1 MLGKWWILGGIV
13 VTSLICG
20 SIENASAYW
29 QCPVGVPDPTSGQ
42 PNNSGVACSWVEE
55 PQQPQYDP
63 GPTPDPGP
71 RIPTMYAN
79 SYVAVAWHNNADDVW
94 AIWNHRSEAKAK
106 EAALNA
112 CNQAMGSGCTIAVSS
127 WNTSVAIARR
137 QNGQLWYATESSPK
151 KARKSVMKSCE
162 ENKEDCKLLHTFTTE
177 PLIQPA
183 NFTPEQQEILVTN
196 PAFDFSKNYFPRN
209 IKRLSTEPQADTSR
223 GFLAIAWTR
232 FPLQAW
238 PNLVVASGYPTV
250 KEAEKVAIERCQTE
264 SKQTCFSFGAIDDRT
279 YSMFAAYVYGKDQVY
294 WYSNMTE
301 ESLEKDAE
309 KHCREGNVTCQK
321 IGVFDSRRSGV
332 SIHPIK
338 Q

>member
-1 MLGKWWILGGIV
+1 MLGKWLMLGGIV
-13 VTSLICG
+13 LASLVYG
-20 SIENASAYW
+20 SAAQAEGGSCPDGYYPIGGGNAGW
-29 QCPVGVPDPTSGQ
+29 QGCAPIPGYEFPRS
-42 PNNSGVACSWVEE
+42 
-55 PQQPQYDP
+55 DP
-63 GPTPDPGP
+63 GPAPDPGP

-79 SYVAVAWHNNADDVW
+79 SYIAVAWHPNANDVW
-94 AIWNHRSEAKAK
+94 ATWNHRTEAKSTQT
-106 EAALNA
+106 ALNA
-112 CNQAMGSGCTIAVSS
+112 CTQAMGEGCTIAING
-127 WNTSVAIARR
+127 WNGSVAIARD
-137 QNGQLWYATESSPK
+137 QDNIVWQAWADTPK
-151 KARKSVMKSCE
+151 NARKNVMKAC
-162 ENKEDCKLLHTFTTE
+162 KEKKEGCKILHVFTAE

-196 PAFDFSKNYFPRN
+196 PAFDFSKKYFPSN
-209 IKRLSTEPQADTSR
+209 VKRLSTEPQSDTSR

-264 SKQTCFSFGAIDDRT
+264 SKQTCFSFGAIDNRT
-279 YSMFAAYVYGKDQVY
+279 HPMFAAYVYGKDQVY

-321 IGVFDSRRSGV
+321 IGVFDARRSGV